1 VTTALPTQVTYGTFK
16 GKLIDAINTGAGEV
30 SSAVTGTVTASPA
43 VNSVNIPAALVVML
57 PRPVTVTLDANG
69 AFTMQLVATDDPALS
84 VLNWAYQIS
93 FQLNNG
99 DALAPFLVQIPGG
112 TSVDLST
119 ANPVSTGGGVAITQG
134 LPGPAGP
141 TAVFDVDA
149 VPYLN
154 ATAPAPAGPG
164 VQPTSKRFVTEA
176 SSLLASKAA
185 LPAVTDKVVFVSP
198 RGADTNNGLTLKSAL
213 ATLSAAITALG
224 GPGLIQ
230 CGQGTIA
237 FGAPISVAGT
247 SAVTIRG
254 VAGITAGATA
264 ATVLSY
270 TGTGTASAINAQNS
284 MGFTLADVMVLYTS
298 ASFTGRLVDL
308 RNVTGSDT
316 GYASVRDCY
325 FGGSGVSTADSLID
339 LDHANTCEIRRCHFA
354 NTANGIR
361 GKATATSYSNGN
373 VIDNC
378 SFNTSTIAHIHNPG
392 DGWVIKG
399 CTWEALTSGAAG
411 AVISDSGVTANGLT
425 IMGGW
430 CGDVIAG
437 AGGAQFVIGGGGI
450 SILGTFIGGNTGS
463 TGVKYSTSPSTGIT
477 IAAFF
482 NGCATGI
489 DHVGGYNVQNSDYS
503 RSSFFNV
510 ASPIPSGAEAQFENM
525 LNYPVVRYRNDGS
538 HPYGGVAFRLENQKG
553 GYQAYD
559 IGIDPDGGTAGVFK
573 INDIVRNKF
582 PFQITKTGSVLL
594 NDTVLATTAT
604 DGFTYIPTCAGIPTG
619 VPTAQLGTAPVVYD
633 TTDNRLYVY
642 NGGWKSA
649 AFA

>member
-1 VTTALPTQVTYGTFK
+1 MVQ
-16 GKLIDAINTGAGEV
+16 
-30 SSAVTGTVTASPA
+30 SAT
-43 VNSVNIPAALVVML
+43 
-57 PRPVTVTLDANG
+57 
-69 AFTMQLVATDDPALS
+69 
-84 VLNWAYQIS
+84 
-93 FQLNNG
+93 
-99 DALAPFLVQIPGG
+99 
-112 TSVDLST
+112 
-119 ANPVSTGGGVAITQG
+119 
-134 LPGPAGP
+134 
-141 TAVFDVDA
+141 
-149 VPYLN
+149 
-154 ATAPAPAGPG
+154 
-164 VQPTSKRFVTEA
+164 KRLVTEA
-176 SSLLASKAA
+176 SPLLASKAP
-185 LPAVTDKVVFVSP
+185 LPAVADKVVFVSP
-198 RGADTNNGLTLKSAL
+198 RGADTNNGLTLSAAF

-230 CGQGTIA
+230 CGQGTIS

-247 SAVTIRG
+247 SGVTIRG
-254 VAGITAGATA
+254 VSGITAGAAPGT
-264 ATVLSY
+264 TLSY
-270 TGTGTASAINAQNS
+270 TGTGTASAINAQNTL
-284 MGFTLADVMVLYTS
+284 GFTLADVMALYTS

-325 FGGSGVSTADSLID
+325 LGGSGVSTADVLID
-339 LDHANTCEIRRCHFA
+339 LDHANTSEIRRCHFA
-354 NTANGIR
+354 NTANGVR

-373 VIDNC
+373 VIENC
-378 SFNTSTIAHIHNPG
+378 SFGTSTTAHIHNPG

-411 AVISDSGVTANGLT
+411 AVISDSGVTANGMT
-425 IMGGW
+425 ILGGW
-430 CGDVIAG
+430 CGDVTAG

-450 SILGTFIGGNTGS
+450 NILGTFIGGNTGS
-463 TGVKYSTSPSTGIT
+463 TGVKYSSNSSGVV

-489 DHVGGYNVQNSDYS
+489 DHVGGYNIQNYDYS
-503 RSSFFNV
+503 RSAFFNV
-510 ASPIPSGAEAQFENM
+510 ASPISSGAEAQFENM
-525 LNYPVVRYRNDGS
+525 LNYPVVRYRNDGT
-538 HPYGGVAFRLENQKG
+538 HAYGGVAFRLENQKG

-573 INDIVRNKF
+573 INDIVRGKF
-582 PFQITKTGSVLL
+582 PFQITKAGSVLL

-619 VPTAQLGTAPVVYD
+619 VPTAQTGTAPVVYD

>member
-16 GKLIDAINTGAGEV
+16 GRLIDAINTGAGEV
-30 SSAVTGTVTASPA
+30 SQAVTGTVTASPA
-43 VNSVNIPAALVVML
+43 VNSVNIPAALLVML
-57 PRPVTVTLDANG
+57 PRPVYATLDATG
-69 AFTMQLVATDDPALS
+69 AFTIQLVATDDPALS

-134 LPGPAGP
+134 PAGPAGP
-141 TAVFDVDA
+141 QGIPGAGAPDATTTAKGSVQLAGDLSGA
-149 VPYLN
+149 AIAPTVPAL
-154 ATAPAPAGPG
+154 TG
-164 VQPTSKRFVTEA
+164 KA
-176 SSLLASKAA
+176 S
-185 LPAVTDKVVFVSP
+185 LPAAADKVVFVSP
-198 RGADTNNGLTLKSAL
+198 RGVDTNDGLTLKSAL

-230 CGQGTIA
+230 CGQGTIS
-237 FGAPISVAGT
+237 FGAPVSVAGM
-247 SAVTIRG
+247 SGVTIRG

-270 TGTGTASAINAQNS
+270 TGTGTVSAINAQNTL
-284 MGFTLADVMVLYTS
+284 GFTLADVMLQYT
-298 ASFTGRLVDL
+298 AATFTGRLLDL

-316 GYASVRDCY
+316 AYASVRDCY
-325 FGGSGVSTADSLID
+325 LGGSGASTADALID
-339 LDHANTCEIRRCHFA
+339 LDHSISCEIRRCHFA
-354 NTANGIR
+354 NANNGIR
-361 GKATATSYSNGN
+361 GKAVATSYSNAH
-373 VIDNC
+373 VVENC
-378 SFNTSTIAHIHNPG
+378 TFNAAAIAHIHNPG

-411 AVISDSGVTANGLT
+411 AVISDSGVTSSGLT
-425 IMGGW
+425 ILGGW
-430 CGDVIAG
+430 CGDVTAN

-450 SILGTFIGGNTGS
+450 SILGTMIGGNTGS

-510 ASPIPSGAEAQFENM
+510 ASPIPSGVRKHAELPSRA
-525 LNYPVVRYRNDGS
+525 
-538 HPYGGVAFRLENQKG
+538 
-553 GYQAYD
+553 
-559 IGIDPDGGTAGVFK
+559 
-573 INDIVRNKF
+573 
-582 PFQITKTGSVLL
+582 
-594 NDTVLATTAT
+594 
-604 DGFTYIPTCAGIPTG
+604 IP
-619 VPTAQLGTAPVVYD
+619 
-633 TTDNRLYVY
+633 
-642 NGGWKSA
+642 K
-649 AFA
+649 

>member
-30 SSAVTGTVTASPA
+30 SRAVAGMVTASPA
-43 VNSVNIPAALVVML
+43 VNSVNIPAALAVML

-84 VLNWAYQIS
+84 IINWAYQIS

-112 TSVDLST
+112 STVDLST

-134 LPGPAGP
+134 NPGPTGP
-141 TAVFDVDA
+141 TALFDADA

-154 ATAPAPAGPG
+154 ATAPAPTGPG
-164 VQPTSKRFVTEA
+164 VQPANRRLVTEA

-198 RGADTNNGLTLKSAL
+198 RGADTNDGLTLKSAL
-213 ATLSAAITALG
+213 ATLPAAITTLG

-230 CGQGTIA
+230 CGQGTIS
-237 FGAPISVAGT
+237 FGAPLSVAGT
-247 SAVTIRG
+247 SGVTIRG
-254 VAGITAGATA
+254 VAGLTAGAGA

-270 TGTGTASAINAQNS
+270 SGTGTASAINAQNTL
-284 MGFTLADVMVLYTS
+284 GFTLADVMLQHT
-298 ASFTGRLVDL
+298 AATFTGRLLDL

-316 GYASVRDCY
+316 AYASIRDCY
-325 FGGSGVSTADSLID
+325 LGGSGASTADALID
-339 LDHANTCEIRRCHFA
+339 LDRTISCEIRRCHFA
-354 NTANGIR
+354 NANNGIR
-361 GKATATSYSNGN
+361 GKAGAASYSNAH
-373 VIDNC
+373 VVENC
-378 SFNTSTIAHIHNPG
+378 TFNTATIAHIHNPG

-450 SILGTFIGGNTGS
+450 SILGTMIGGNTGS
-463 TGVKYSTSPSTGIT
+463 TGVKYSTSPSSGIT

-482 NGCATGI
+482 NGCDTGI
-489 DHVGGYNVQNSDYS
+489 SHVGGYNVQNSDYS
-503 RSSFFNV
+503 RSAFFNV

-525 LNYPVVRYRNDGS
+525 LNYPVVRYRNDGT
-538 HPYGGVAFRLENQKG
+538 HTYGGVAFRLENQKG

-573 INDIVRNKF
+573 INDIVRGKF
-582 PFQITKTGSVLL
+582 PFQITKAGSVLL
-594 NDTVLATTAT
+594 SDTVLATTAT
-604 DGFTYIPTCAGIPTG
+604 DGFTYVPTCVGIPTG
-619 VPTAQLGTAPVVYD
+619 VPTAQAGGAPVVYD

-642 NGGWKSA
+642 NGGWTSA